1 MNPRTL
7 RRRGERG
14 IVMIVALIVLVVMA
28 LAGVTMLRQLSS
40 GVSIAGNVAFKEN
53 ATSVAD
59 SGTEA
64 ARAWFTLPANNQAVL
79 SNDNAAAGYYS
90 SWTANDD
97 PSTFDWAG
105 GSVEVPAA
113 LNAGTGNQ
121 VRYIIH
127 RLCATAGMLP
137 NDPAQRCSDAIG
149 KNIGPS
155 HVGGS
160 YGNLPITPPPKP
172 FFRMT
177 TRVDGP
183 RNTVSYIQVVMH

>member
-1 MNPRTL
+1 MSKRVL
-7 RRRGERG
+7 RRSGERG

-40 GVSIAGNVAFKEN
+40 GVSIAGNVSFKEN
-53 ATSVAD
+53 ATSAAD

-64 ARAWFTLPANNQAVL
+64 ARAWYMARDQAVL
-79 SNDNAAAGYYS
+79 SNDNTAAGYYS
-90 SWTANDD
+90 SWSASDD

-105 GSVEVPAA
+105 GSVEVNPA
-113 LNAGTGNQ
+113 LNAGTGNT

-127 RLCATAGMLP
+127 RLCASAGVLP
-137 NDPAQRCSDAIG
+137 NDPAQRCSDAVG
-149 KNIGPS
+149 KNTGPS

-172 FFRMT
+172 FFRFT

-183 RNTVSYIQVVMH
+183 RNTVSYIQVLMH